1 MKRPPQGSPRRVQSE
16 KSAGTSGLAGLQGML
31 MKWWRASGITAVF
44 ALVAGA
50 PVCSA
55 DAASAG
61 PAPVASDAT
70 LQEVLIIANAPLPG
84 FGLPLTEIPANVQTA
99 TSQDLQNAQL
109 NDIAHYLSERF
120 MGVNVSDS
128 ADNPFQLDI
137 NYHGFTASPLVG
149 TPEGL
154 SVYVDGVRVNES
166 FGDTVNWD
174 LIPES
179 AISNIAL
186 ISGSNPVFGLN
197 TLGGALSVQTKNGH
211 DNPGTELEAYGGSF
225 GRRSAEF
232 RTGGSRGPFDYFVT
246 GTYFY
251 ETGWRNISTSQ
262 VYQLFGKAGY
272 QSGGTNL
279 HLSYTY
285 ADTDLFGN
293 GAIPQSMYDYL
304 KEQSYT
310 PDITQNLLHFVNL
323 TGTQNLTGH
332 LLLSGNA
339 YYRHL
344 ITGSNNGSDND
355 NYLNGDYP
363 GPPIDCTAPLTT
375 SASLPYCTNAT
386 NEVSRLVQRST
397 GAGLQ
402 LTDTDALFGKE
413 NQAIVGA
420 AYSDSQNEFVQ
431 SFLYGFFDDQH
442 LLDYV
447 QSPFNAATAISIGG
461 SDKIFGVYLTDTFS
475 PSAYFHVNVAARYNR
490 NTETVGGYSVDT
502 DLGDFGDGYG
512 EPSTVTGDH
521 VFTRLNPALGVTYT
535 PTGDMTYY
543 ANYNEASRAPTVIE
557 LGCSN
562 PDLPCGLPNDFASDP
577 DLKQVVA
584 RTLEVGV
591 RGDIADQALK
601 WSADV
606 FRTVNSDDIQFI
618 ATTTN
623 SGYFDNV
630 GNTRRQG
637 IDLAFGGKRGALR
650 WNLSYSLV
658 QATFQSDFSVS
669 AESNSSADAEG
680 NILIRAGDQIPLIPR
695 HTGKLTV
702 DYQFTPKLSIGG
714 NIVVTSGSYL
724 HGDENNANQA
734 GGTNAEGEYVMGSGH
749 IGGYAVVDLQGTY
762 HISQHFDFFARCA
775 NLLNRE
781 YATAGFLTTST
792 FNPNGTYRFDPADWT
807 NENAVSPGAPF
818 AMWAGVRLTFD

>member
-1 MKRPPQGSPRRVQSE
+1 MQRLRV
-16 KSAGTSGLAGLQGML
+16 
-31 MKWWRASGITAVF
+31 SGIAAVV
-44 ALVAGA
+44 ALAAGA
-50 PVCSA
+50 AVCAADTGSGASPPASSVSA
-55 DAASAG
+55 AAGSTV
-61 PAPVASDAT
+61 P

-84 FGLPLTEIPANVQTA
+84 FGLPLTQIPANVQTA
-99 TSQDLQNAQL
+99 TSLDMQNARV
-109 NDIAHYLSERF
+109 NDVAHYLSERF

-174 LIPES
+174 LIPQS
-179 AISNIAL
+179 AISGVAL

-197 TLGGALSVQTKNGH
+197 TLGGALSIQTKNGH
-211 DNPGTELEAYGGSF
+211 DDPGTQLEASGGSF
-225 GRRSAEF
+225 GRRSF
-232 RTGGSRGPFDYFVT
+232 QMQTGGSHGPFDYFVT

-251 ETGWRNISTSQ
+251 ETGWRDISTSQ

-272 QSGGTNL
+272 HTRDTDL

-293 GAIPQSMYDYL
+293 GAIPQSMYNYL

-310 PDITQNLLHFVNL
+310 PDITQNLLHFANL
-323 TGTQNLTGH
+323 TGTHDFTAH

-339 YYRHL
+339 YYRRL
-344 ITGSNNGSDND
+344 VTGSNNGSDND
-355 NYLNGDYP
+355 NYLNEDYP
-363 GPPIDCTAPLTT
+363 GPPIDCSTPFTDG
-375 SASLPYCTNAT
+375 ASLAYCTNSASQ
-386 NEVSRLVQRST
+386 VSRLVQRSA

-402 LTDTDALFGKE
+402 LTDTDDLFGKA
-413 NQAIVGA
+413 NQAIVGV
-420 AYSDSQNEFVQ
+420 AYGDSENAFVQ
-431 SFLYGFFDDQH
+431 SFLYGFFDARH

-447 QSPFNAATAISIGG
+447 QSPFNEPTAISVGG
-461 SDKIFGVYLTDTFS
+461 SDKIFGAYVTDTFS
-475 PSAYFHVNVAARYNR
+475 PSAHFHMNIAARYNR
-490 NTETVGGYSVDT
+490 STETVDGYSVDT

-512 EPSTVTGDH
+512 EPSPVTGDH
-521 VFTRLNPALGVTYT
+521 VFVRLNPAIGVTYT
-535 PTGDMTYY
+535 PTGATTYY
-543 ANYNEASRAPTVIE
+543 MNYNEASRAPTVIE

-562 PDLPCGLPNDFASDP
+562 PELPCGLPNDFASDP
-577 DLKQVVA
+577 DLEQVVA
-584 RTLEVGV
+584 RTFEIGL
-591 RGDIADQALK
+591 RGNFPDQRLR

-606 FRTVNSDDIQFI
+606 FRTANSYDIQFI

-623 SGYFDNV
+623 SGYFANV

-637 IDLAFGGKRGALR
+637 IDLALGGQEGNLR

-658 QATFQSDFSVS
+658 DATFQSGFDVS
-669 AESNSSADAEG
+669 AESNSIADKNG
-680 NILIRAGDQIPLIPR
+680 DILIRAGDQIPLIPR

-702 DYQFTPKLSIGG
+702 NYQFTRKLDIGA
-714 NIVVTSGSYL
+714 NVVVTSGSYL

-734 GGTNAEGEYVMGSGH
+734 GATNGDGQYIMGSGH
-749 IGGYAVVDLQGTY
+749 IGGYAVVNLQGTY
-762 HISQHFDFFARCA
+762 HVSPRFDVFARCA
-775 NLLNRE
+775 NLLDRE

-792 FNPNGTYRFDPADWT
+792 FNPNGTYRFDPEDWT

-818 AMWAGVRLTFD
+818 ALWAGIRLTFD

>member
-1 MKRPPQGSPRRVQSE
+1 MRWLRG
-16 KSAGTSGLAGLQGML
+16 
-31 MKWWRASGITAVF
+31 SGIAAVV
-44 ALVAGA
+44 ALTAGA
-50 PVCSA
+50 TVCSA
-55 DAASAG
+55 DTESGVSATAS
-61 PAPVASDAT
+61 T
-70 LQEVLIIANAPLPG
+70 LQQVVIIANTPLPG

-99 TSQDLQNAQL
+99 TGLDLQNAQV
-109 NDIAHYLSERF
+109 NDVAHYLSERF

-179 AISNIAL
+179 AISGIAL

-197 TLGGALSVQTKNGH
+197 TLGGALSIQTKNGH
-211 DNPGTELEAYGGSF
+211 DDPGTELEAYGGSF
-225 GRRSAEF
+225 GRRSLQVQ
-232 RTGGSRGPFDYFVT
+232 TGGSRGPFDYFVT

-251 ETGWRNISTSQ
+251 ETGWRDISTSQ
-262 VYQLFGKAGY
+262 VYQLFGKVGY
-272 QSGGTNL
+272 QTAKTDL

-293 GAIPQSMYDYL
+293 GAIPQSMYNYL
-304 KEQSYT
+304 REQSYT

-323 TGTQNLTGH
+323 TGTHDFTGH

-344 ITGSNNGSDND
+344 VTGSNNGSDND
-355 NYLNGDYP
+355 NYLDGDYP
-363 GPPIDCTAPLTT
+363 GPPIDCSEPFADG
-375 SASLPYCTNAT
+375 ASLSYCTNAA
-386 NEVSRLVQRST
+386 NEVSRLAQRSA

-402 LTDTDALFGKE
+402 LTDTDDLFGKA

-420 AYSDSQNEFVQ
+420 AYGDSANTFAQ
-431 SFLYGFFDDQH
+431 SFLYGFFDQRH

-447 QSPFNAATAISIGG
+447 QSPFNAPTAISVSG
-461 SDKIFGVYLTDTFS
+461 SDKIFGAYLTDTFS
-475 PSAYFHVNVAARYNR
+475 PSGYFHVNVAARYNR

-512 EPSTVTGDH
+512 EPSSVSGDH
-521 VFTRLNPALGVTYT
+521 VFTRLNPAIGVTYT
-535 PTGDMTYY
+535 PTAAMTYY
-543 ANYNEASRAPTVIE
+543 VDYNEASRAPTVIE

-584 RTLEVGV
+584 RTAEVGL
-591 RGDIADQALK
+591 RGNFPDQRLR

-606 FRTVNSDDIQFI
+606 FRTANSDDIQFI

-623 SGYFDNV
+623 SGYFANV

-637 IDLAFGGKRGALR
+637 IDLALGGQGGKLR

-658 QATFQSDFSVS
+658 DATYQSDFGVS
-669 AESNSSADAEG
+669 AESNSAADANG
-680 NILIRAGDQIPLIPR
+680 DILVTAGDRIPLIPR

-702 DYQFTPKLSIGG
+702 GYQFTSRLNIGA
-714 NIVVTSGSYL
+714 NVVVTSGSYL
-724 HGDENNANQA
+724 HGNENNANQA
-734 GGTNAEGEYVMGSGH
+734 GGTNGEGQYIMGSGR
-749 IGGYAVVDLQGTY
+749 IGGYAVVNLQGTY
-762 HISQHFDFFARCA
+762 HLSPRFDVFARCA

-792 FNPNGTYRFDPADWT
+792 FNPNGTYRFDPTEWT

-818 AMWAGVRLTFD
+818 ALWAGIRLTFE

>member
-1 MKRPPQGSPRRVQSE
+1 MRWLRVSGIAAVVALT
-16 KSAGTSGLAGLQGML
+16 AGT
-31 MKWWRASGITAVF
+31 T
-44 ALVAGA
+44 
-50 PVCSA
+50 VCSA
-55 DAASAG
+55 DTPTGVSATASTA
-61 PAPVASDAT
+61 AT
-70 LQEVLIIANAPLPG
+70 LQQVVIIANTPLPG
-84 FGLPLTEIPANVQTA
+84 FGLPLTQIPANVQTA
-99 TSQDLQNAQL
+99 TGLDLQNAQV
-109 NDIAHYLSERF
+109 NDVAHYLSERF
-120 MGVNVSDS
+120 MGVSVSDS

-179 AISNIAL
+179 AISGIAL

-197 TLGGALSVQTKNGH
+197 TLGGALSIQTKNGH
-211 DNPGTELEAYGGSF
+211 EDPGTELEAYGGSF
-225 GRRSAEF
+225 GRRSLQVQ
-232 RTGGSRGPFDYFVT
+232 TGGSRGPFDYFVT

-251 ETGWRNISTSQ
+251 ETGWRDISTSQ
-262 VYQLFGKAGY
+262 VYQLFGKVGY
-272 QSGGTNL
+272 QTPKTDL

-293 GAIPQSMYDYL
+293 GAIPQSMYNYL
-304 KEQSYT
+304 REQSYT

-323 TGTQNLTGH
+323 TGTHDFTGH

-339 YYRHL
+339 YYRRL
-344 ITGSNNGSDND
+344 VTGSNNGSDND

-363 GPPIDCTAPLTT
+363 GPPIDCSEPFADG
-375 SASLPYCTNAT
+375 ASLSYCTNAA
-386 NEVSRLVQRST
+386 NEVSRLAQRSA

-402 LTDTDALFGKE
+402 LTDTDDLFGKA

-420 AYSDSQNEFVQ
+420 AYGDSANTFAQ
-431 SFLYGFFDDQH
+431 SFLYGFFDPRH

-447 QSPFNAATAISIGG
+447 QSPFNAPTAISVSG
-461 SDKIFGVYLTDTFS
+461 SDRIFGAYLTDTFS
-475 PSAYFHVNVAARYNR
+475 PSGYFHVNVAARYNR

-512 EPSTVTGDH
+512 EPSSVSGDH
-521 VFTRLNPALGVTYT
+521 VFTRLNPAIGVTYT
-535 PTGDMTYY
+535 PTAAMTYY
-543 ANYNEASRAPTVIE
+543 VDYNEASRAPTVIE

-584 RTLEVGV
+584 RTAEVGL
-591 RGDIADQALK
+591 RGNFPDQRLR

-606 FRTVNSDDIQFI
+606 FRTANSDDIQFI

-623 SGYFDNV
+623 SGYFANV

-637 IDLAFGGKRGALR
+637 IDVALGGQEGKLR

-658 QATFQSDFSVS
+658 DATFQSDFGVS
-669 AESNSSADAEG
+669 AESNSTADANG
-680 NILIRAGDQIPLIPR
+680 DIPVMAGDRIPLIAR

-702 DYQFTPKLSIGG
+702 GYQFTSKLNIGA
-714 NIVVTSGSYL
+714 NAVVTSGSYL
-724 HGDENNANQA
+724 HGNENNANQA
-734 GGTNAEGEYVMGSGH
+734 GGTNGEGQYIMGSGR
-749 IGGYAVVDLQGTY
+749 IGGYAVINLQGTY
-762 HISQHFDFFARCA
+762 HVSPRFDVFARCA

-792 FNPNGTYRFDPADWT
+792 FNPNGTYRFDPAEWT

-818 AMWAGVRLTFD
+818 ALWAGIRLTFE